1 MLQGPFFLYTKKYKY
16 VNIKPKNIPAVIMIK
31 NKNLLFMLKILL
43 LIILFS
49 SALYFENAYR
59 QRLIVLILI
68 FVLFLVN
75 NVSKYF
81 LKDQNKLFLLF
92 FADIA
97 LIYMMEY
104 SSRLLINYFF
114 HTFYI
119 IVFLEASLLLPPKKG
134 LTVGII
140 TVIIS
145 MIKYGYLVYYKFNLS
160 NVSQMVFFLT
170 VNVLILIIAAFA
182 KQTKEEKEKQDIL
195 YRELVD
201 THRQL
206 KEYTDELKRLS
217 VIEERNRIARDIHDT
232 LGHDMT
238 ALIMQLQM
246 ADHYAKSDLKKTGE
260 LLNRSLKTARDSL
273 SKIREVVA
281 TLRGKET
288 SPELAIKTMADEFS
302 KKTGAE
308 IRLEM
313 EGEIVKDYGINWAI
327 YHILQ
332 EGMTNAIRHGNA
344 TKIMIKLVYSNEA
357 VKFTIKDN
365 GQGALVLIEG
375 FGLKG
380 IRERVQAFGGQVEYK
395 SQDGFIMDG
404 FIPLERWE
412 ESK

>member
-1 MLQGPFFLYTKKYKY
+1 LQGPFFLYTKKYKY

-182 KQTKEEKEKQDIL
+182 KQTKEEKEKQEVL
-195 YRELVD
+195 YRELLD

>member
-1 MLQGPFFLYTKKYKY
+1 
-16 VNIKPKNIPAVIMIK
+16 MIK

-182 KQTKEEKEKQDIL
+182 KQTKEEKEKQEVL
-195 YRELVD
+195 YRELLD